1 MRVTL
6 VSDTHNKHKQIKNET
21 DVEYLTQLEKYV
33 DIDISNIGSD
43 SEAILKMKADS
54 IGVTPEK
61 YVEKQRHTFT
71 KLKETIQKR
80 IKELE

>member
-1 MRVTL
+1 M
-6 VSDTHNKHKQIKNET
+6 DIYKQIKNET

-33 DIDISNIGSD
+33 DMDISNIGSD
-43 SEAILKMKADS
+43 SEKMLKIKADM

-61 YVEKQRHTFT
+61 YLEKQRDTFT

>member
-1 MRVTL
+1 M
-6 VSDTHNKHKQIKNET
+6 DIYKQIKNET

-33 DIDISNIGSD
+33 DMDISNIGSD
-43 SEAILKMKADS
+43 SEKMLKIKADM

-61 YVEKQRHTFT
+61 YLENQRDIFT

-80 IKELE
+80 IKTLNSL

>member
-1 MRVTL
+1 M
-6 VSDTHNKHKQIKNET
+6 DIYKQIKNET

-33 DIDISNIGSD
+33 DMDISNIGSD
-43 SEAILKMKADS
+43 SEKMLKIKADM

-61 YVEKQRHTFT
+61 YLENQRDTFT

-80 IKELE
+80 IKTLNSL